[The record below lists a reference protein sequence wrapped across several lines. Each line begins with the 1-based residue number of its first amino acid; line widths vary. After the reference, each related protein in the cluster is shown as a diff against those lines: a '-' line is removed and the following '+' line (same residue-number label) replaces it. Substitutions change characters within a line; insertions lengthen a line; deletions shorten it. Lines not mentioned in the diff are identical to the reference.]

1 MTFDRKTL
9 LVPVGDD
16 DGLRAAASMLRS
28 GELVIFP
35 TETVY
40 GLGASALDARAA
52 YDVFEAKGRPHDNPL
67 IVHIAYPE
75 DAEKIAYT
83 TKLYRRLSDA
93 FMPGPI
99 TIILKKREI
108 IPDEVTAGG
117 NTVGIRCPVHPTA
130 HRFIELSGVPIA
142 APSANLSGKPSPT
155 RFSHCT
161 DDMMGR
167 VSAIIDG
174 GECDVGVES
183 TVVLLT
189 GEDSL
194 KILRPG
200 GVSRDELLTI
210 CHEVTFAEGLSE
222 GEIPL
227 SPGMKYK
234 HYAPESPLVLLDG
247 EAQKVKAYVKDRLS
261 FGERCLFICY
271 DEDVSD
277 FPGCGISIGGKDD
290 VKSHAR
296 RLFAALREAD
306 EIGGKMRVDVIYSYA
321 PQRCVEGLSPA
332 IYNRLIRAAN
342 HTIRR
347 V

>member
-1 MTFDRKTL
+1 MTFDKKTL
-9 LVPVGDD
+9 LVSLGDEA
-16 DGLRAAASMLRS
+16 GLSLAAEMLRG

-40 GLGASALDARAA
+40 GLGASAYDADAA
-52 YDVFEAKGRPHDNPL
+52 YAVFEAKGRPHDNPL
-67 IVHIAYPE
+67 IVHVAKPE
-75 DAEKIAYT
+75 DAESIAYT
-83 TKLYRRLSDA
+83 NKLYYRLARA

-99 TIILKKREI
+99 TIILKKRDI

-117 NTVGIRCPVHPTA
+117 NTVGIRCPSHPVA
-130 HRFIELSGVPIA
+130 HRFIELAGVPVA
-142 APSANLSGKPSPT
+142 APSANLSGRPSPT

-174 GECDVGVES
+174 GECDIGLES

-200 GVSRDELLTI
+200 GVSRDALL
-210 CHEVTFAEGLSE
+210 CVVSDVTVADGLRE

-234 HYAPESPLVLLDG
+234 HYAPRTPLFLLKG
-247 EAQKVKAYVKDRLS
+247 SRTRVTEYVKGKIAA
-261 FGERCLFICY
+261 GERCLFISY
-271 DEDVSD
+271 DEDSAGFGGVS
-277 FPGCGISIGGKDD
+277 ISLGGADD
-290 VKSHAR
+290 VRSHAK

-306 EIGGKMRVDVIYSYA
+306 RIGETRTIDVIYSYA
-321 PQRCVEGLSPA
+321 PSEGGDGLDPA

-342 HTIRR
+342 HTI
-347 V
+347 VEV